1 MSVHQPLDIKAIL
14 KVTKRHSAFKG
25 LSMLQLDGV
34 AQPYRRAKV
43 LAVRMATVEGGL
55 KSLCPILVV
64 LQLTVVGSKRT

>member
-1 MSVHQPLDIKAIL
+1 
-14 KVTKRHSAFKG
+14 
-25 LSMLQLDGV
+25 MLQLDGV

-64 LQLTVVGSKRT
+64 LQLTVVGSKMT